1 MEIQK
6 QILLFFASIQ
16 TPVLDTI
23 VQFITMFGEEYITV
37 AIITFMYWNISK
49 KKGFC
54 TCMSMISASQVM
66 SLTKAIVRFPRPW
79 KVIDGL
85 SSVRQSTATGY
96 SFPSGHTSNA
106 AATLSSV
113 AVSFKKRWLSI
124 LCAVMIVLVGLSR
137 LYLCVHWPMD
147 VACGLLIGI
156 GSTML
161 LYNKIAN
168 LFDDKAQSEKIISFV
183 ALFSTLLWII
193 LALLLQFTN
202 IDAEAFTTFAKNVA
216 MASGVS
222 IGFVWERKK
231 TDYTVEDGHWKR
243 KILRFVLGIAG
254 AVIILPLSKILLKQV
269 NLYCPITAIL
279 RYALVT
285 LWASGI
291 FPILGCKVGLF
302 ETQNACCAKP
312 SNTTTTTI

>member
-16 TPVLDTI
+16 TPVLDAI

-49 KKGFC
+49 KKGFT
-54 TCMSMISASQVM
+54 TCMCMLSAAQAM

-124 LCAVMIVLVGLSR
+124 ACAAMIALVGLSR

-147 VACGLLIGI
+147 VACGLLIGVGATI
-156 GSTML
+156 L
-161 LYNKIAN
+161 LYDVVSK
-168 LFDDKAQSEKIISFV
+168 LFDEVGRGRRAFGIV
-183 ALFSTLLWII
+183 AIASTALWIV
-193 LALLLQFTN
+193 LAVLLQFAL
-202 IDAEAFTTFAKNVA
+202 IDTEAFTTFAKNVA
-216 MASGVS
+216 MLSGAS
-222 IGFVWERKK
+222 IGYLLERKCF
-231 TDYTVEDGHWKR
+231 DYVVEEGHWGR
-243 KILRFVLGIAG
+243 KVLRFFVGIAG
-254 AVIILPLSKILLKQV
+254 AVVLLPVSKIVLKAV
-269 NLYCPITAIL
+269 GAYCPITAIL

-285 LWASGI
+285 FWASGL
-291 FPILGCKVGLF
+291 FPLLGKKLGLF
-302 ETQNACCAKP
+302 VKGN
-312 SNTTTTTI
+312 